1 MGQIKKLLSQ
11 IIYSKKGSWKTA
23 LSLIEKGQK
32 AACQL
37 KSTTDKKG
45 KLLALTPGYD
55 ADGRR

>member
-32 AACQL
+32 AA
-37 KSTTDKKG
+37 
-45 KLLALTPGYD
+45 LL
-55 ADGRR
+55 